1 MSELDKM
8 LSEDILTADRVL
20 DAGEKTR
27 RRINT
32 VVAVGCGTFT
42 AISLASNPIGW
53 GASVI
58 AVGASMVR
66 GVIVTHAVTTLWHH
80 GEIRSKA
87 GAIRLARDIMGFVNS
102 KFGPAKV

>member
-8 LSEDILTADRVL
+8 SVEDILTADRVL

-27 RRINT
+27 NLISSVVAIGCGAFT
-32 VVAVGCGTFT
+32 VV
-42 AISLASNPIGW
+42 SLASNPVGW
-53 GASVI
+53 GVGAV
-58 AVGASMVR
+58 AVGVSMVR
-66 GVIVTHAVTTLWHH
+66 GGLVTHAITTLWHH